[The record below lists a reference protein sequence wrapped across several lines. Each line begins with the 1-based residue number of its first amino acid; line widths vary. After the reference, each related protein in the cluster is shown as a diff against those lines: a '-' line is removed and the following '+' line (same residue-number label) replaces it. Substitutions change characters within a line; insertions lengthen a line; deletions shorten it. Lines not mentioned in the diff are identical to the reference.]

1 MAGTTAKDLLS
12 DPVHVSVRF
21 NGALLQ
27 QLKTAAKN
35 SLRSVNAE
43 IILRIRDSFE
53 RGADEAK
60 LKNFLRDVPEGDHA
74 RTAAGTRDIA
84 EPARENGCGDA

>member
-21 NGALLQ
+21 NSALLQ

-35 SLRSVNAE
+35 SFRSVNAE
-43 IILRIRDSFE
+43 INHRLRGSFE
-53 RGADEAK
+53 SKVDEAS
-60 LKNFLRDVPEGDHA
+60 A
-74 RTAAGTRDIA
+74 S
-84 EPARENGCGDA
+84 